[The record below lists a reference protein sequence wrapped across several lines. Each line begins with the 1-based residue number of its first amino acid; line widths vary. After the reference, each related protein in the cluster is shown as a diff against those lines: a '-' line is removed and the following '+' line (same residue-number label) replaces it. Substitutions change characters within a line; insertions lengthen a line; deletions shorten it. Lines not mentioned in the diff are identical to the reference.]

1 MLKIKNDGRL
11 AVDNPTFYNCHRPL

>member
-11 AVDNPTFYNCHRPL
+11 AVDNPTFHNCHRPL